1 MMFVRSL
8 MCRGIHTCYKHM
20 MYGVSVSTLTHMNR
34 CQWIVSLRHLLVG
47 HSTSPS
53 QGSDLV
59 LWTAPRWE
67 CKPCVVHQFDSDDAR
82 QVEPRLGRWHKVKIS
97 CKRGIWSI
105 WDMGQDL
112 GPCEDTVFSLFVFCS
127 THTHLD
133 LAWLGL
139 GLEAALGLWFHLGL
153 KTRVARR
160 LVLDVQPLISK
171 SVGSKVVTVIA
182 ERCGKCFTKWNNMY
196 ILYSPSIYI
205 SKWIPAFW
213 GGFKSPK
220 WVCQKQLEFEPKWLL
235 WQTSQWI

>member
-1 MMFVRSL
+1 
-8 MCRGIHTCYKHM
+8 
-20 MYGVSVSTLTHMNR
+20 MNR
-34 CQWIVSLRHLLVG
+34 CQWIISLRHLLVG
-47 HSTSPS
+47 HSKSPS

-105 WDMGQDL
+105 WDVGQDL
-112 GPCEDTVFSLFVFCS
+112 GPCEDTVFYFLFFVPR
-127 THTHLD
+127 THTLTLH
-133 LAWLGL
+133 GL
-139 GLEAALGLWFHLGL
+139 GSAWKRLLGFWFHLGL

-160 LVLDVQPLISK
+160 LDLDVQPLISK

-182 ERCGKCFTKWNNMY
+182 ERCGKCFTKSNNMY

-205 SKWIPAFW
+205 SKWIFAFW
-213 GGFKSPK
+213 GGSKSPK
-220 WVCQKQLEFEPKWLL
+220 WVRQKKLGIWAEMAPL
-235 WQTSQWI
+235 TD